1 MSDNEAPLV
10 PYTDILR
17 QECPRLRILVIG
29 KSGAGKSALI
39 NAVFGVDATPVSHK
53 TPGVHDINK
62 PLSFPSNDRII
73 VHDSK
78 GFESGKEDQ
87 VQDVLD
93 FIDRRSNMP
102 ALADRLHAIWVCAE
116 IPFSGSRLFETGVER
131 LLTECQDS
139 VPIIVVFTKLD
150 ILRLR
155 VEGKVEK
162 QLEERGEDLDDDEFE
177 KIIDAKMD
185 EAVHSLCVQP
195 FCALTASDSP
205 KYPWVATSNVR
216 EPRFEESITKLVDCA
231 LNLTKLENVWIEMAI
246 AQRSNAKASIDA
258 SIRIGRKLYW
268 RGLLSDIFVG
278 LSMRKVLDLLHKDII
293 NVWNMED
300 PNGHLQKPEFLALLS
315 VLVEDLSDQEINN
328 YPLTERAI
336 HAIIENPTSIVVTGP
351 TAVIVLFAEWVRGT
365 YKKTKNSLRCMVAFI
380 IDLTLTMDTLFYLV
394 LSRGMGPMTVRLVN
408 KALLMYKARKAPVHA
423 SIRAWADHWGTFSH
437 MDSNMVINKVQ
448 ELLQEYS
455 VKPEQWMMKDEI
467 ADKTWIA
474 VDALRDS
481 EI

>member
-1 MSDNEAPLV
+1 MKL
-10 PYTDILR
+10 LL
-17 QECPRLRILVIG
+17 CPTLTSYG
-29 KSGAGKSALI
+29 KNVLSGAGKSALN

-93 FIDRRSNMP
+93 FIDRQSNML

-116 IPFSGSRLFETGVER
+116 IPFSGSHLFETGVER

-139 VPIIVVFTKLD
+139 VPIIMVFTKLD

-155 VEGKVEK
+155 VESKVEK
-162 QLEERGEDLDDDEFE
+162 QLEERGEDLDDNEFE

-185 EAVHSLCVQP
+185 EAVYSLCVQP

-205 KYPWVATSNVR
+205 KYPWVAASNVR
-216 EPRFEESITKLVDCA
+216 EPRFEETITKLVCA

-278 LSMRKVLDLLHKDII
+278 LTMRKCWIFCTETLSMSGTWRTPK
-293 NVWNMED
+293 
-300 PNGHLQKPEFLALLS
+300 HLRKPEFLALLS
-315 VLVEDLSDQEINN
+315 VLVEDLSDQEMQKQ
-328 YPLTERAI
+328 L
-336 HAIIENPTSIVVTGP
+336 SIDG
-351 TAVIVLFAEWVRGT
+351 AG
-365 YKKTKNSLRCMVAFI
+365 
-380 IDLTLTMDTLFYLV
+380 DTCY
-394 LSRGMGPMTVRLVN
+394 
-408 KALLMYKARKAPVHA
+408 H
-423 SIRAWADHWGTFSH
+423 
-437 MDSNMVINKVQ
+437 
-448 ELLQEYS
+448 
-455 VKPEQWMMKDEI
+455 
-467 ADKTWIA
+467 
-474 VDALRDS
+474 
-481 EI
+481 